1 MTALGNEFDHFSSL
15 PHRKTKI
22 ASEAVQS
29 DYSIIMIL
37 LHYDK
42 KKLVCLEF
50 SDGLE
55 RFKCSNQVF
64 LVALYRNQTLIYAA
78 FSTVHILHF

>member
-42 KKLVCLEF
+42 KNEFALNLVMDWRDL
-50 SDGLE
+50 S
-55 RFKCSNQVF
+55 
-64 LVALYRNQTLIYAA
+64 VAIRC
-78 FSTVHILHF
+78 F

>member
-1 MTALGNEFDHFSSL
+1 MTALGNEFDHFSSF

-29 DYSIIMIL
+29 DYSIIMIP

-42 KKLVCLEF
+42 KISLL
-50 SDGLE
+50 
-55 RFKCSNQVF
+55 
-64 LVALYRNQTLIYAA
+64 
-78 FSTVHILHF
+78 